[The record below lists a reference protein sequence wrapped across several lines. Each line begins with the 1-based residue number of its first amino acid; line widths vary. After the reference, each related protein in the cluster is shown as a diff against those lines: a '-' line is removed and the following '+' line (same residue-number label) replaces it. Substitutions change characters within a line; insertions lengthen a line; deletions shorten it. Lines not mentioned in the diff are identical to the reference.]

1 MSKKVFITVLGII
14 SGLGKGVEENFY
26 SLNHEKTGIG
36 QMRYLE
42 SVHQDIPVSEV
53 KHSNDELHE
62 IIGVSGI
69 EGFTRTALL
78 GLFAAKEAYL
88 NAGLNPLQSEYR
100 TGIISGTTVGGMDR
114 SEIYYREFLA
124 SNSRNQYVASHDCG
138 DSTERIA
145 KALDIYDYI
154 TTISTACSSS
164 ANAIM
169 LAARL
174 IKCGILDR
182 AIAGGTDSLTK
193 FTLNGFNTLMILDK
207 ELCKPFDENRN
218 GLNLGEGAGYVV
230 LESEE
235 AVLKEKKNPICELSG
250 YANANDAYHQ
260 TASSPD
266 GEGAYLAMTN
276 ALVKAGIS
284 PNEIDYI
291 NAHGTAT
298 PNNDLSEGK
307 AIMRIFGERMPKISS
322 TKSYTGHGLGA
333 SGGIEAVFSAL
344 SIHEQRIF
352 PNLNFSQR
360 IQDLSFSPVSELTDC
375 SVNNIIS
382 NSFGFG
388 GNNTSLIFSKS

>member
-1 MSKKVFITVLGII
+1 MSKKVFITGLGII
-14 SGLGKGVEENFY
+14 SGLGKGVEENLY